1 MNQAQL
7 NRARALRQTG
17 FTLKEISRLVGVP
30 YKEVHNQLTG
40 KMALPPVVAP
50 AKPMTV
56 EDHGKVLLSKKPSWF
71 KGSDARWRYQVE
83 MVFGVI
89 KT

>member
-1 MNQAQL
+1 MTQAQL

-50 AKPMTV
+50 AKLMTV
-56 EDHGKVLLSKKPSWF
+56 EDHGKLMLSQKPKWF
-71 KGSDARWRYQVE
+71 KGTDARWRHLVE
-83 MVFGVI
+83 MNFGVVG
-89 KT
+89 K

>member
-50 AKPMTV
+50 AKLMTV
-56 EDHGKVLLSKKPSWF
+56 EDHGKLMLASKPKWF
-71 KGSDARWRYQVE
+71 KGTDAKWRHLVE
-83 MVFGVI
+83 MNFGVV
-89 KT
+89 KN